1 MSSWYIVTSPL
12 NNNLGLGFAL
22 MSPANS
28 YSINSYFNVRRARA
42 MGLAMTISGLGTVL
56 MPLTVSYLL
65 QIYTPEQTMLIVA
78 ALMLHCVPA
87 SLLLQP
93 VQWHMRPVP
102 DQKHQISPV
111 PPVEHKRTR
120 TVTVTS
126 VDVGHSLFTVTDE
139 HQKETV
145 PRALARSIS
154 LQNRQEVKKFYSIQ
168 SSWFFFTKFI
178 AKGTDLLLIYLYGFL

>member
-1 MSSWYIVTSPL
+1 
-12 NNNLGLGFAL
+12 

-93 VQWHMRPVP
+93 VRWHMRPVP
-102 DQKHQISPV
+102 DQKLV

-120 TVTVTS
+120 TLTVTS
-126 VDVGHSLFTVTDE
+126 VDVGHSLFTTVTDE
-139 HQKETV
+139 HQKETG

-154 LQNRQEVKKFYSIQ
+154 LQNRQEVKKFHSIQ
-168 SSWFFFTKFI
+168 SARFF
-178 AKGTDLLLIYLYGFL
+178 LPNL